1 MQSFANFMSGTM
13 IFHLALKQLIGVY
26 EVFLMKWDK
35 KFPPGTRAAVQPVS
49 LHQISVE
56 IKSKYKPN
64 FVI

>member
-1 MQSFANFMSGTM
+1 
-13 IFHLALKQLIGVY
+13 LALKQLIGVY